1 MGYTSERNNQMVIGL
16 LKYHGIKKVVASPG
30 ATNVSFVAS
39 IQQDDFFEIYSSV
52 DERSAA
58 YIACGLSEESGE
70 PVILSCTGAT
80 ASRNYFPGLTE
91 AYYRKL
97 PVLAIT
103 STMPIG
109 RVGHNIPQVIDR
121 SVVSNDIVKASYQ
134 IPMIK
139 DDEDEWLCSVRIN
152 EAILEL
158 KHNTAGPVHL
168 NLETLQAGTFDVDEL
183 PLFRPIDRIENIKS
197 FPKLD
202 KKKIVIFVGTHTR
215 WDKNLT
221 ESVDLFCRKYD
232 AVVIGDHTSNYR
244 GAFMISASLI
254 TNQKYKNKD
263 ITDIDILI
271 YIGNISGSYLG
282 IEPKEVWRVNPD
294 GKICDTYK
302 ALRYVFEF
310 DEKTFF
316 EQYNLTK
323 EGNSTVNYKTWEKE
337 YEKLINRI
345 PELPFSNLWIAQK
358 ISNTLPKDSILH
370 LGILNS
376 LRSWNFFRIPESVQV
391 YSNTG
396 GFGIDGCISTIL
408 GASLAAPEK
417 IIYGVLGDL
426 AFFYDMNAL
435 GNRHF
440 PNNVRL
446 LIINNGRGQE
456 FRNYGHRASQFGQDT
471 DKYIAAAGHYGDKSQ
486 LLIKNYVENLGFKY
500 LAAANKAEFMSQVHE
515 FLSPVMVNSSIVFEV
530 FTDSSDETEALKR
543 IITIEEQSVGDSTK
557 QLVKN
562 MIGDTGVKTIKK
574 LLKG

>member
-121 SVVSNDIVKASYQ
+121 SVVPNDIVKASYQ

-271 YIGNISGSYLG
+271 HIGNISGSYLG

-316 EQYNLTK
+316 EQYNLKK

-345 PELPFSNLWIAQK
+345 PELPFSNLWITQK
-358 ISNTLPKDSILH
+358 ISNTLPNDSILH

-471 DKYIAAAGHYGDKSQ
+471 DEYIAAAGHYGDKSQ

-543 IITIEEQSVGDSTK
+543 IVTIEEQSVGDSAK

>member
-543 IITIEEQSVGDSTK
+543 IITIEEQSVGDSAK

>member
-121 SVVSNDIVKASYQ
+121 SVVSTDIVKASYQ

-543 IITIEEQSVGDSTK
+543 IITIEEQSVGDSAK